1 MNTNHTLNEGE
12 TLDDLP
18 PLKDIFVDA
27 LENNSLGRTQREIAM
42 EMGYQK
48 QQAVMLTMIKNGT
61 NKLPV
66 DRIFSAADALR
77 VSRIRMLAAYLKD
90 QFGENKQAWETLKT
104 MIEHMHD
111 DEEDQILRV
120 FKKVKLENKNRLLI
134 VNDETLARLERFIV
148 EDMMNV

>member
-1 MNTNHTLNEGE
+1 MNTTHTLDEGE
-12 TLDDLP
+12 NLDNLP
-18 PLKDIFVDA
+18 PLKEIFVEA
-27 LENNSLGRTQREIAM
+27 LENNAFGRTQREIAM

-48 QQAVMLTMIKNGT
+48 HQAVMLTMIKNGT

-66 DRIFSAADALR
+66 DRLFNAADALR

-90 QFGENKQAWETLKT
+90 QFGDNKQAWDTLKA

-120 FKKVKLENKNRLLI
+120 FKKVKRENKNRLLI
-134 VNDETLARLERFIV
+134 VNDETLASLEKFIL
-148 EDMMNV
+148 ENMMNV